1 MNFALNIF
9 SILLFSISLNW
20 LISLH
25 FAMQIQSQTKKIRRQ
40 MISICLAIGV
50 LVGVLIKYTI

>member
-9 SILLFSISLNW
+9 FILLFSISLNW

>member
-1 MNFALNIF
+1 MNSALNIF
-9 SILLFSISLNW
+9 FILLFSISLNW

-40 MISICLAIGV
+40 MISICLVIGV